1 MNELSGQTEV
11 LVVGAGP
18 MGVGGCRRTSPI
30 RSDCSIPGAPAY
42 EGESDYYSGSKPSRK
57 RIGCAAGN
65 RPYATSPSC
74 VSSGELAL

>member
-1 MNELSGQTEV
+1 MSSLVRPRCWWWVRDRWV
-11 LVVGAGP
+11 LAVAAG
-18 MGVGGCRRTSPI
+18 RRLCAAI
-30 RSDCSIPGAPAY
+30 ARYPGTPAY